1 MKNGSEQGI
10 CVFRLWQFLEVSPLA
25 FLCWPYLCPLQRCM
39 LLSPASIPLFTHL
52 QWLCYLSFTTLSHW
66 KFLLSSFLSVVLTDC
81 LFYMQYLI
89 WEAWSR
95 CFSLDT
101 WHLKSLFFL
110 SATRLT
116 SSVSSS
122 LLSATLTSSVLSTNA
137 TSSNI
142 VAFFKN
148 IIELISAKGSLLE
161 YSSFDDSPLTAAF
174 GHLPIS
180 DS

>member
-1 MKNGSEQGI
+1 
-10 CVFRLWQFLEVSPLA
+10 
-25 FLCWPYLCPLQRCM
+25 M

-110 SATRLT
+110 SAPSLT
-116 SSVSSS
+116 SCVSSS

-142 VAFFKN
+142 VFFFRALIKHYWIN
-148 IIELISAKGSLLE
+148 LCKGIIVRIFPIWWFSIDSCIWASAN
-161 YSSFDDSPLTAAF
+161 
-174 GHLPIS
+174 
-180 DS
+180 